1 MVNVKVEKVGSGG
14 FGCAYYPSLHCK
26 DNIDI
31 YGNQII
37 DSFYKNKISKATTE
51 NNAINEIN
59 EQVSIDNADSIFSFH
74 LPPPVSCK
82 IENTIENKKHI
93 DECYPLKT
101 RMVDINHTQLLL
113 IKNGGMDL
121 DKFVNYLTNPIS
133 KLNYNDKHK
142 IINYFWKNSIILI
155 KAIQL
160 FNLNNIIHNDIKPQN
175 IVFNKK
181 NGKLNIIDFGLVVNF
196 NKYQFESSSNFAY
209 TMEKNILENMNKFK
223 TISKINDKEFDEKLG
238 VSETINII
246 NKYKISKNKNINI
259 NIFNKIYKELSN
271 KIHHNKILY
280 FLSYVSE
287 LEYDFLS
294 NPSYKMKYGFHNS
307 IDILNIL
314 SKNIY
319 KGKSFNEILNK
330 SKNTQDMYGIGFSLI
345 YVLLHTF
352 EYINNDEFII
362 KIYKILFSMMHPDC
376 FKRPDDIAELFNKYK
391 ETVELL
397 YDSNC
402 NKGFERNIN
411 TGRCIKQCNDIQ
423 ERNLK
428 TNKCVKK
435 CTQKKIRNIKSG
447 RCKKYS
453 LKNINKNSKSQIN
466 NDISD
471 FVEKNKPAEKYLSK
485 NKTRKIK

>member
-1 MVNVKVEKVGSGG
+1 MVKVKVKVEKVGSGG

-31 YGNQII
+31 CGNPIL

-59 EQVSIDNADSIFSFH
+59 EQVRIDNADNNFSFH

-121 DKFVNYLTNPIS
+121 DKFVNYLSNPIS
-133 KLNYNDKHK
+133 KSNYKNYNDKHN
-142 IINYFWKNSIILI
+142 IIISFWKKSIMLI
-155 KAIQL
+155 KAIQI
-160 FNLNNIIHNDIKPQN
+160 FNVNNIIHNDIKPQN

-196 NKYQFESSSNFAY
+196 NKYEFESSSNFAY
-209 TMEKNILENMNKFK
+209 TMEKNILENKNNFK
-223 TISKINDKEFDEKLG
+223 SINNISDKEFDESLG

-246 NKYKISKNKNINI
+246 NKYKISKDENI
-259 NIFNKIYKELSN
+259 NIFNEIYKESSN
-271 KIHHNKILY
+271 KIKKKKILY

-287 LEYDFLS
+287 LNYDFLS
-294 NPSYKMKYGFHNS
+294 NPSYKKKYGFNNS

-319 KGKSFNEILNK
+319 KDKSFNEILNR
-330 SKNTQDMYGIGFSLI
+330 SKITQDMYGIGFSLI
-345 YVLLHTF
+345 YVLLQTF

-376 FKRPDDIAELFNKYK
+376 FKRPDIHELFNKYK
-391 ETVELL
+391 EVVELL

-402 NKGFERNIN
+402 NKSFERNIN
-411 TGRCIKQCNDIQ
+411 TGKCIKKCNDITQ
-423 ERNLK
+423 ERSIK
-428 TNKCVKK
+428 TNKCLKK
-435 CTQKKIRNIKSG
+435 CTQKQIRNIKSG

-453 LKNINKNSKSQIN
+453 LKN
-466 NDISD
+466 
-471 FVEKNKPAEKYLSK
+471 FVEKK
-485 NKTRKIK
+485 